1 MARDKGQMPLFSPSD
16 FFTSEYLLPPIWM
29 NIHFPEFE
37 ILLVVFLTTAGKE
50 IVVTVFVGSPV
61 SIVDMLCRR

>member
-1 MARDKGQMPLFSPSD
+1 
-16 FFTSEYLLPPIWM
+16 M